1 MPITRIGT
9 YSQIQGTSFK
19 LPCRVATTAAITL
32 SGTQTIDGVAVVAG
46 DRVLVKDQG
55 TGSANGIYIVAASTW
70 SRAVDMSIDEDMFEG
85 LMMYVNSGSA
95 NGDKT
100 FYLNTANP
108 ITLGVT
114 SLTFTSTLTNPV
126 TGTGTTNYLP
136 KWTSSSALGN
146 SLVYDNGTNVGIG
159 TTTPARGL
167 SIFNKTI
174 GLYSS
179 TTGQGLTDGYTMEL
193 EGTTAYL
200 WNYENDSLIFGTNSS
215 ERMRITSSGNVG
227 IGTTSPAYKL
237 EVSGTVGINNTLYL
251 TKGASDTV
259 QLGSSVYL
267 VGGSGASYTQLQ
279 QGVGRFTIWG
289 FNGSFWKETLTIN
302 NTSGNVG
309 IGTTSP
315 SEKLTINSGAANSG
329 TNYAKKNIVVNSGFT
344 SGYTVNT
351 IQSLLA
357 GYDATIY
364 GTDIGYGYDGTG
376 YTLMFSTNDNT
387 SGDVI
392 ERMRITSGG
401 QLKLNNYTS
410 TSAFTGTAVGYLGFD
425 SSGNILSSAVPA
437 GSTVTFNRQAAS
449 YTLVLADAGK
459 MVEMNV
465 ATANNLTVPLN
476 SSVAFP
482 IGTQIDV
489 TQYGAGQT
497 TFVAT
502 GGVTIR
508 STNSWL
514 KMNAQYGA
522 ATLVKVGT
530 DEWYLFGNI
539 NA

>member
-55 TGSANGIYIVAASTW
+55 TGSDNGIYIVAASTW

-85 LMMYVNSGSA
+85 LMVYVNSGTA

-114 SLTFTSTLTNPV
+114 SLTFTAVPGGAAIGGTVTGGTTGSVLFVDPTATLAQDNANFFWDNTNNRLGIGTTSPAYKLEVSGTLGVTNNSNATVTSVFQNTNTTNTNTRQQLDITAGNVTLRLLSIHSDHVYINPTTAVNTYIGHNNTLTLLS
-126 TGTGTTNYLP
+126 GG
-136 KWTSSSALGN
+136 
-146 SLVYDNGTNVGIG
+146 NVGIG

-167 SIFNKTI
+167 SIFDNTI

-193 EGTTAYL
+193 GGTTAYL
-200 WNYENDSLIFGTNSS
+200 WNYENDSLIFGTN
-215 ERMRITSSGNVG
+215 
-227 IGTTSPAYKL
+227 
-237 EVSGTVGINNTLYL
+237 
-251 TKGASDTV
+251 
-259 QLGSSVYL
+259 
-267 VGGSGASYTQLQ
+267 
-279 QGVGRFTIWG
+279 
-289 FNGSFWKETLTIN
+289 
-302 NTSGNVG
+302 
-309 IGTTSP
+309 
-315 SEKLTINSGAANSG
+315 NS
-329 TNYAKKNIVVNSGFT
+329 
-344 SGYTVNT
+344 
-351 IQSLLA
+351 
-357 GYDATIY
+357 
-364 GTDIGYGYDGTG
+364 
-376 YTLMFSTNDNT
+376 
-387 SGDVI
+387 

-437 GSTVTFNRQAAS
+437 GSTITLNRQAAS

-459 MVEMNV
+459 LVEMNV
-465 ATANNLTVPLN
+465 GTANNLTVPLN

-482 IGTQIDV
+482 IGTTIDV
-489 TQYGAGQT
+489 SQYGAGQT

-508 STNSWL
+508 STNGWL

-522 ATLVKVGT
+522 ATLVKIAT